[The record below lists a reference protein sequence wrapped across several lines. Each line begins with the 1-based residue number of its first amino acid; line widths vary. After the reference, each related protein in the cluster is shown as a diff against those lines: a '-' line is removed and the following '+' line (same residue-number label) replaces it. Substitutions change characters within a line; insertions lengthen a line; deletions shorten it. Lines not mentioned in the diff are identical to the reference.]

1 MSLFHQ
7 STGLG
12 LKDVRSVLLKIVS
25 VLFFFCFPE
34 TAVNIGYSCRLLT
47 DSMKE
52 VFLINAEDMS
62 TVEEQLDKA
71 VADIKRYSSNTHA
84 EDFQDGD
91 VR

>member
-25 VLFFFCFPE
+25 FFFSFPE

-62 TVEEQLDKA
+62 TVEEQLNKA